1 MAKKQTAT
9 VVENPNDWK
18 LVHIMGHGKTR
29 LNTATEKEV
38 VTTELTKAEAVIA
51 FMLAKKPADSNA
63 GTEFHVITIARD
75 LFVRFIPKNKDEK
88 PYSIKYPEMDATLVA
103 DLVAE
108 LEAFVLPVAPSNTP
122 IL

>member
-1 MAKKQTAT
+1 MAETQTT
-9 VVENPNDWK
+9 IVENPNEWK

-38 VTTELTKAEAVIA
+38 VTTELTKAQAVID
-51 FMLAKKPADSNA
+51 FMISKKPVDNNA

-88 PYSIKYPEMDATLVA
+88 TYSIKYPEMDVTLVA

-108 LEAFVLPVAPSNTP
+108 LEAFQLSASVE
-122 IL
+122 